1 MTRVR
6 PQRDDGQVSADPVAV
21 LQRWQDAGAHWA
33 VIARHADV
41 ITVGLY
47 RCDGGEEV
55 DRITSNDPRLGVFVA
70 GRESSLG

>member
-1 MTRVR
+1 M
-6 PQRDDGQVSADPVAV
+6 PVSPDPVDILRRWSDSGAV
-21 LQRWQDAGAHWA
+21 WRVLSRRGGTL
-33 VIARHADV
+33 VI
-41 ITVGLY
+41 GLY